1 MDKIKQR
8 FWSLK
13 WFWFPKLLTWYLRHL
28 YDCIQPYT
36 SLSSYPPSPSLAPQP
51 PPSPLKMFSPSQ
63 FHQSQACSG
72 YLVILSFWASFQ
84 EDFMKWMFLNPH
96 PRHLHRHPHCLI
108 HLPLL
113 KKFNW
118 FLSLFQTDF
127 STNSLMQ
134 VSLILIMNKVDY
146 GLLPLEE
153 VPSWAHLVGY
163 SPKRRCLE
171 NLEKWWMLVV
181 IEDIKH
187 AGMYGTVKSCSS
199 LSCSISLSIYLSIY
213 IQKKVRNLNFHS
225 IYVFFM
231 SFFFFFWLFSF
242 FFYVGIFCFPGS
254 VVLLNM
260 VESARCHFIS
270 QKAEK
275 RVLHIRS
282 TTKQKE
288 KGKKTKEK

>member
-1 MDKIKQR
+1 MHTAIHV
-8 FWSLK
+8 LVIV
-13 WFWFPKLLTWYLRHL
+13 PT
-28 YDCIQPYT
+28 IT
-36 SLSSYPPSPSLAPQP
+36 IISSTASTLPSKNVFSVSI
-51 PPSPLKMFSPSQ
+51 SPISSMR
-63 FHQSQACSG
+63 SG

-171 NLEKWWMLVV
+171 DLEKWWMLVV
-181 IEDIKH
+181 VEDIKH

-199 LSCSISLSIYLSIY
+199 LSCSISLFIYLSIY
-213 IQKKVRNLNFHS
+213 LFTKESEKPKFPFDIRIFHEFFLLFLALFLLFLCGNL
-225 IYVFFM
+225 
-231 SFFFFFWLFSF
+231 LFS
-242 FFYVGIFCFPGS
+242 
-254 VVLLNM
+254 
-260 VESARCHFIS
+260 R
-270 QKAEK
+270 
-275 RVLHIRS
+275 
-282 TTKQKE
+282 
-288 KGKKTKEK
+288 